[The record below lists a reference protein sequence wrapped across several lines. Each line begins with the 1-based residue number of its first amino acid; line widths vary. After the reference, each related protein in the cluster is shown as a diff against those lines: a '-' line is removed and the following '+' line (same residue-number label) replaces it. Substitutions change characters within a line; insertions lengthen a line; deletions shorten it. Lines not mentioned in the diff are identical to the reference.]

1 MSAFR
6 RWRIVRMVI
15 LISVAGGLVWL
26 AVWLGPSATK
36 LGEAMSKAAQQ
47 RELTP

>member
-1 MSAFR
+1 MSALP

-15 LISVAGGLVWL
+15 LIAVAGGLVWL
-26 AVWLGPSATK
+26 AVRLGPSTTK

-47 RELTP
+47 RVLTP